1 MTDQQLMALAQDYCD
16 RGEVPQDQDIR
27 AVIKALFRRND
38 FFGGL
43 TISGRA
49 QHCSV
54 EERNGRFVYTWP
66 D

>member
-1 MTDQQLMALAQDYCD
+1 MSDQQLMALAQDYCD
-16 RGEVPQDQDIR
+16 RGEVPQDHNVR
-27 AVIKALFRRND
+27 AAIKALFRRND

-43 TISGRA
+43 IPSGRA
-49 QHCSV
+49 QNCPV